1 MILFNMNDNCSSL
14 SIKKVYYVFMC
25 DRLLKPIFALNC
37 RLQVE
42 QVNSGNNDIG
52 DYPLALALRSLRF
65 LSASQTLFASY

>member
-14 SIKKVYYVFMC
+14 SIKKVYYVLMC
-25 DRLLKPIFALNC
+25 DRLLKPVFDLNC

-42 QVNSGNNDIG
+42 QVYSGNNDI
-52 DYPLALALRSLRF
+52 DKYPLALALRSLRF